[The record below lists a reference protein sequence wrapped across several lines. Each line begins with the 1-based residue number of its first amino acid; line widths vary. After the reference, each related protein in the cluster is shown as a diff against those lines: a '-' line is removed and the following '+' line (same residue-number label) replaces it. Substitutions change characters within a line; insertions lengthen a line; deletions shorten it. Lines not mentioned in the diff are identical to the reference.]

1 MVCSSRINAAVK
13 QAEEKHP
20 FPAFYRREDADSRER
35 QSECKWSEKKS
46 SYGFAYGVSC
56 AVASRVGVSVVG
68 SSTSTPTRVIGV
80 LIELLLEDKGVV
92 GGWERVSLSFRIET

>member
-1 MVCSSRINAAVK
+1 MQMKRKEVVVRL
-13 QAEEKHP
+13 
-20 FPAFYRREDADSRER
+20 RL
-35 QSECKWSEKKS
+35 
-46 SYGFAYGVSC
+46 GVSC

-92 GGWERVSLSFRIET
+92 GG